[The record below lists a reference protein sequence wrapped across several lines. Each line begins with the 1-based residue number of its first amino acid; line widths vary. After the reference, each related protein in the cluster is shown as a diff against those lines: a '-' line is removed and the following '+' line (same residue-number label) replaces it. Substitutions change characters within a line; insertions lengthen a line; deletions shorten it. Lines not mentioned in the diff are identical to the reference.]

1 MNPDLLLVAI
11 SLVTWGIG
19 EGMFLY
25 FEPLYLQELGADPLM
40 IGSIMG
46 AIGIVMAISYLPAG
60 YLSDRFG
67 RRPLLR
73 IAWMIGLIAT
83 TVMGWSSSLP
93 LFVLGMSIYSF
104 TTFVTVPLNSYVT
117 HARGRLS
124 VARAITL
131 ISAFYNVGV
140 IAGPLIGGWI
150 GDRFGLQRTFQVAA
164 VFFVVSTI
172 VIFQIKA
179 QPVEK
184 HEIQNTF
191 TLIRRLMTP
200 AFMRYMALVFFIMF
214 GLYLSMPLSQNYL
227 QNQQGLNLSQIG
239 KLVSARSI
247 GLVILS
253 MSLGQLSPSIGL
265 ILSQVG
271 MALFSL
277 LMWQSTGMP
286 GFTMAYFLLGSYVT
300 ARNFAIAHGRSL
312 LHSASMGI
320 GYGLIETAAASATI
334 LAAPVAGLLYKQQP
348 VSVYYTALLIILV
361 SLSVSTLYFYQSSI
375 RKRLKWAPDK
385 EM

>member
-1 MNPDLLLVAI
+1 MNPDLFLVAI

-83 TVMGWSSSLP
+83 TVMGWSHSLP

-164 VFFVVSTI
+164 ILFVISTI
-172 VIFQIKA
+172 VIFQVKS

-184 HEIQNTF
+184 HEVSKH
-191 TLIRRLMTP
+191 LHLAP
-200 AFMRYMALVFFIMF
+200 AFDDPCFYALHGAGIFHHVRALPVHAAFTELPAKPARVEPVPDREISF
-214 GLYLSMPLSQNYL
+214 GAQH
-227 QNQQGLNLSQIG
+227 
-239 KLVSARSI
+239 RS
-247 GLVILS
+247 GDFEYVA
-253 MSLGQLSPSIGL
+253 GTVQSIHRL
-265 ILSQVG
+265 DFSQVG

-277 LMWQSTGMP
+277 LMWQSSGMP

-320 GYGLIETAAASATI
+320 GYGL
-334 LAAPVAGLLYKQQP
+334 
-348 VSVYYTALLIILV
+348 
-361 SLSVSTLYFYQSSI
+361 
-375 RKRLKWAPDK
+375 D
-385 EM
+385 